1 MSPEDHPTV
10 RSLSITKGAKENQ
23 HGKFEHLDNYFLD
36 CAADCDVRWL
46 FAAATAQ
53 SWRRAYAVSG
63 RLFPGRARARR
74 RPAVVVAALL
84 YLSGPNGPSRFGQAG
99 GMRRAICGHP
109 GAVGGI
115 FPSHDARK
123 TKTRIHRD
131 NRHHCWGGAA
141 CLLRHSAG
149 LWPDHNALKVYAIE
163 SAIRSASRVKR
174 GDWQSATSS

>member
-46 FAAATAQ
+46 LAAATAQ

-63 RLFPGRARARR
+63 RLFPRRARACR

-84 YLSGPNGPSRFGQAG
+84 YVSGPNCPLRFGQADS
-99 GMRRAICGHP
+99 MCWAIRGHP

-115 FPSHDARK
+115 FPSHGARK
-123 TKTRIHRD
+123 AEPRIHRD
-131 NRHHCWGGAA
+131 KGHHRRGGAA
-141 CLLRHSAG
+141 RLRRHCTD
-149 LWPDHNALKVYAIE
+149 LRLDHNTLKDKYH
-163 SAIRSASRVKR
+163 
-174 GDWQSATSS
+174 G

>member
-36 CAADCDVRWL
+36 CAADCDVRRL
-46 FAAATAQ
+46 LAAATPQ

-84 YLSGPNGPSRFGQAG
+84 YVSGPNGPWRFGQAG
-99 GMRRAICGHP
+99 GMCWAIRGHP

-123 TKTRIHRD
+123 AEPRIRRDKGHHRRGCAARLR
-131 NRHHCWGGAA
+131 RHRSG
-141 CLLRHSAG
+141 LRA
-149 LWPDHNALKVYAIE
+149 DHNTLKDKYH
-163 SAIRSASRVKR
+163 
-174 GDWQSATSS
+174 G